1 MQPID
6 GVWDCGNQFLKHIC
20 FRLNILGFLRFEEM
34 PSTMVC
40 RFRQKRLDYVPGQGQ
55 QGTKMIN
62 EAEKDPQHNIIIKGA
77 RVHNL
82 KNMDVAIPKNKL
94 VVVTGMSGSGKS
106 SLAFDTLYAE
116 GQRRYVESLSAYAR
130 QFLGRMNKPDVDY
143 IKGIAPAIA
152 IEQKVITSNP
162 RSTVGTSTEIYDYL
176 KLLFSRIGKT
186 ISPVSGGIVK
196 KDTVTDVINFVMGQ
210 PNETQVTV
218 LCPLHPH
225 NNRSLKEELA
235 VLMQK
240 GFVRV
245 EYAGKLSRI
254 EDLLQDMSIID
265 DGAWLAAEVNGD
277 ASQISSLKSQIS
289 SVRIVIDRISKNEE
303 DETISRL
310 GDSAQ
315 TAFFEG
321 KGDCYVRYKLPDN
334 HKEEE
339 RFFCDRFEL
348 DGIRFEEPNPNFFS
362 FNNPY
367 GACKRCEGYGKVIGI
382 DEDLVIPDKSKSV
395 YEGAIAPWRG
405 EKMREWND
413 VLVKNALKFDFPI
426 HRQYNQLSE
435 AQQRLLWKGNNHF
448 RGLDSFFKELEEQT
462 YKIQYRVMLSRY
474 RGKTTCPECKG
485 SRLREDA
492 SYVKI
497 SGKSITDIVLMP
509 LDKALAFFSAL
520 ELNET
525 DVKIGKRLLTEITNR
540 LLFLNDVGLRY
551 LTLNRLSNTL
561 SGGESQRI
569 NLATSLGSSLVGSI
583 YVLDEP
589 SIGLHPRDTQRLIS
603 VLKSLRDVGN
613 TVLVVEH
620 EEEIMK
626 AADHIIDI
634 GPEAGT
640 HGGHLVFSGT
650 YDEIIK
656 DDNSLTGRYLSG
668 KEQIA
673 IPKTRRKWNDFIE
686 IKGARE
692 NNLKHVSAKFPL
704 GVLTVVTGVSGSGKT
719 SLVKRILAPALQK
732 VLGNYNGEQTGA
744 YDAIEGDYQKVEQVE
759 LVDQNPIGRSS
770 RSNPVTYVKA
780 WDEIRNLYAG
790 QARAKAAGLKPSAF
804 SFNVEGGRCD
814 VCQGEGEVKI
824 EMQFMADIYLT
835 CETCGGKRFKQHILD
850 ITYKDKSVADVLS
863 MTIEEAIEF
872 FAKEPKIVNR
882 IKPLMDVGLGYV
894 QLGQSSNTLSGGEA
908 QRIKLASF
916 LVKGNNANKTL
927 FIFDEPTTGL
937 HFADIKKLLKSFDAL
952 LDQGNTIIVIEHNMD
967 VIKCADWIIDIGPE
981 GGDNGGKVVFEGVPE
996 DLIKKA
1002 DSYTGAFLKE
1012 RF

>member
-1 MQPID
+1 
-6 GVWDCGNQFLKHIC
+6 
-20 FRLNILGFLRFEEM
+20 
-34 PSTMVC
+34 
-40 RFRQKRLDYVPGQGQ
+40 
-55 QGTKMIN
+55 MIK
-62 EAEKDPQHNIIIKGA
+62 EAEKDPQKHIIIKGT

-82 KNMDVAIPKNKL
+82 KNLDVAIPKNKL

-116 GQRRYVESLSAYAR
+116 GQRRYVESLSSYAR

-186 ISPVSGGIVK
+186 ISPISGNLVK
-196 KDTVTDVINFVMGQ
+196 KDSVTDVINFIMSL
-210 PNETQVTV
+210 PTDTQVTI
-218 LCPLHPH
+218 LCPLYPH

-245 EYAGKLSRI
+245 EYLQKLSRI
-254 EDLLQDMSIID
+254 ETLLEDMSIVD
-265 DGAWLAAEVNGD
+265 DGQWLKDEVKGD
-277 ASQISSLKSQIS
+277 KATNESATSAHQA
-289 SVRIVIDRISKNEE
+289 VRIVIDRITKNEE
-303 DETISRL
+303 DETYSRL
-310 GDSAQ
+310 ADSIQ

-321 KGDCYVRYKLPDN
+321 KGDCYVRYQEPDAE
-334 HKEEE
+334 KENE

-348 DGIRFEEPNPNFFS
+348 DGIKFEEPTANFFS

-382 DEDLVIPDKSKSV
+382 DEDLVIPDKSKSI

-413 VLVKNALKFDFPI
+413 NLIKSALKFDFPI
-426 HRQYNQLSE
+426 HRQYNQLTE
-435 AQQRLLWKGNNHF
+435 KEQRLLWTGNKYF
-448 RGLDSFFKELEEQT
+448 RGLDEFFKEMEAQT

-485 SRLREDA
+485 SRLRQDA

-497 SGKSITDIVLMP
+497 DGKSITDVVLMP
-509 LDKALAFFSAL
+509 LDKALDFFSNL
-520 ELNET
+520 KLSET
-525 DVKIGKRLLTEITNR
+525 DVTVGKRLLMEITNR
-540 LLFLNDVGLRY
+540 LSFLNDVGLSY

-589 SIGLHPRDTQRLIS
+589 SIGLHPRDTQRLIT

-634 GPEAGT
+634 GPAAGT
-640 HGGHLVFSGT
+640 HGGELIFTGT

-668 KEQIA
+668 KEEIA
-673 IPKTRRKWNDFIE
+673 IPDHRRKWHDFIE
-686 IKGARE
+686 IKGGRE
-692 NNLKHVSAKFPL
+692 NNLQHVDAKFPL

-732 VLGNYNGEQTGA
+732 TLGNYSGEQTGS
-744 YDAIEGDYQKVEQVE
+744 YDSIEGDYAKIEQVE

-780 WDEIRNLYAG
+780 WDEIRNLYAA
-790 QARAKAAGLKPSAF
+790 QPASKAAGLKPSAF

-824 EMQFMADIYLT
+824 EMQFMADIFLT

-850 ITYKDKSVADVLS
+850 ITYLDKNVSEVLE
-863 MTIEEAIEF
+863 MTIDEGLEF
-872 FAKEPKIVNR
+872 FKKEPKIIAK
-882 IKPLMDVGLGYV
+882 IKPLVDVGLGYV

-916 LVKGNNANKTL
+916 LVKGNNTHKTL

-937 HFADIKKLLKSFDAL
+937 HFEDIKKLLKSFDAL
-952 LDQGNTIIVIEHNMD
+952 LDHGNTIIVIEHNMD
-967 VIKCADWIIDIGPE
+967 VIKCADWVIDIGPE
-981 GGDNGGKVVFEGVPE
+981 GGDKGGKVVFEGLPE
-996 DLIKKA
+996 DLIKVK
-1002 DSYTGAFLKE
+1002 DSYTGKFLKE
-1012 RF
+1012 RFDSAK

>member
-1 MQPID
+1 M
-6 GVWDCGNQFLKHIC
+6 
-20 FRLNILGFLRFEEM
+20 
-34 PSTMVC
+34 
-40 RFRQKRLDYVPGQGQ
+40 
-55 QGTKMIN
+55 
-62 EAEKDPQHNIIIKGA
+62 EAEKDPQKHIIIKGA

-94 VVVTGMSGSGKS
+94 VVITGMSGSGKS

-116 GQRRYVESLSAYAR
+116 GQRRYVESLSSYAR

-186 ISPVSGGIVK
+186 ISPISGGVVK
-196 KDTVTDVINFVMGQ
+196 KDSVTDVVNFIMTL
-210 PNETQVTV
+210 PDETQVTV
-218 LCPLHPH
+218 LCPLYPH

-245 EYAGKLSRI
+245 EFRGKLSKI
-254 EDLLQDMSIID
+254 EDLLEDMSIVD
-265 DGAWLAAEVNGD
+265 DGSWLVEEIAGEVKGERLKAKGESGKTGDEKDHGPWTMDHGQKAA
-277 ASQISSLKSQIS
+277 ASPTST
-289 SVRIVIDRISKNEE
+289 VRIVIDRISKNEE
-303 DETISRL
+303 DETLSRL
-310 GDSAQ
+310 GDSIQ

-321 KGDCYVRYKLPDN
+321 KGDCYVRYQEPDAD
-334 HKEEE
+334 KEKEK
-339 RFFCDRFEL
+339 FFCDRFEL
-348 DGIRFEEPNPNFFS
+348 DGIRFEEPTPNFFS

-382 DEDLVIPDKSKSV
+382 DEDLVIPDKSKSI

-413 VLVKNALKFDFPI
+413 LLIKNALKFDFPI
-426 HRQYNQLSE
+426 HRQYNFLTEQE
-435 AQQRLLWKGNNHF
+435 QRLLWTGNKYF
-448 RGLDSFFKELEEQT
+448 RGLDEFFKELEEQT

-485 SRLREDA
+485 SRLRQDA

-497 SGKSITDIVLMP
+497 NGKSITDVVLMA
-509 LDKALAFFSAL
+509 LDKALDFFKTI
-520 ELNET
+520 ELNDT
-525 DVKIGKRLLTEITNR
+525 DAKIGKRLLMEITNR
-540 LLFLNDVGLRY
+540 LSFLNDVGLSY

-569 NLATSLGSSLVGSI
+569 NLATSLGSSLVGSV

-589 SIGLHPRDTQRLIS
+589 SIGLHPRDTQRLIG

-640 HGGHLVFSGT
+640 HGGNLMFTGT

-656 DDNSLTGRYLSG
+656 DEKSLTGRYLSG
-668 KEQIA
+668 KEEIA

-692 NNLKHVSAKFPL
+692 NNLKHVTAKFPL

-732 VLGNYNGEQTGA
+732 TLGNYNAEQTGS
-744 YDAIEGDYQKVEQVE
+744 YDSIDGDFQKIEQVE

-780 WDEIRNLYAG
+780 WDEIRNLYAS
-790 QARAKAAGLKPSAF
+790 QPRAKAAGLKPSAF

-824 EMQFMADIYLT
+824 EMQFMADIFLT
-835 CETCGGKRFKQHILD
+835 CEACGGKRFKQHILD
-850 ITYKDKSVADVLS
+850 IIYHDKNVSEVLS
-863 MTIEEAIEF
+863 MTIEEALEF
-872 FAKEPKIVNR
+872 FAKEPKIIAK

-916 LVKGNNANKTL
+916 LVKGNNTSKTL

-967 VIKCADWIIDIGPE
+967 VIKCADWVIDIGPE
-981 GGDNGGKVVFEGVPE
+981 GGDNGGKVIFEGLPE
-996 DLIKKA
+996 DLIKEK
-1002 DSYTGAFLKE
+1002 DSYTGKFLAH
-1012 RF
+1012 RFH